1 MLNNSLALPIGT
13 SLLDFRIEAIL
24 GQGGF
29 GITYLALD
37 TILNCHVAIKEY
49 FPREFS
55 VRDGS
60 QQVRAAGSR
69 DERDTFAWG
78 LKRFIEEARLLAL
91 FNDPNIIGVSRF
103 FEANGTAYLVMDY
116 CTGEA
121 LDTIIKRDGFISQP
135 RLNKILFPLLDSLE
149 HIHKFGLLHRDI
161 KPANIFIR
169 ADGSPVLLDFGS
181 ARQQISGHSRSTT
194 SLATAGYS
202 PIEQYAGN
210 AVHGPWTD
218 IYGLAATLYRV
229 VTGERPPNSTG
240 RVDHDNLAP
249 LFGTS
254 NSYGPRF
261 LAAIDAGMAVRPEG
275 RPQSIGQW
283 RNMFLPEE
291 EVKPVPIHK
300 LITEP
305 VTKKDRTTGI
315 SVVQNEI
322 QNKKI
327 SPWTYA
333 VVGICTVSLLFFIL
347 SSMDKS
353 APVSAIKIEPL
364 PVNIPIPL
372 PAPTGQNKLS
382 PSVAPRVSKAA
393 SDKVAAEKA
402 EAAKE
407 PPLLELPTPAR

>member
-1 MLNNSLALPIGT
+1 MTKNLLALPIGS
-13 SLLDFRIEAIL
+13 SLLDFRLEAIL

-60 QQVRAAGSR
+60 QQVWASGSR
-69 DERDTFAWG
+69 EERETFAWG

-121 LDTIIKRDGFISQP
+121 LDTIIKRDGFMSQE
-135 RLNKILFPLLDSLE
+135 RINKILFPLLDSLE
-149 HIHKFGLLHRDI
+149 HIHKFSLLHRDI

-169 ADGSPVLLDFGS
+169 EDGSPVLLDFGS

-194 SLATAGYS
+194 SLATSGYS

-210 AVHGPWTD
+210 VVHGPWTD

-254 NSYGPRF
+254 MSYGPRF

-283 RNMFLPEE
+283 RNMFLPREE
-291 EVKPVPIHK
+291 IKPVSVHK
-300 LITEP
+300 LIQEP
-305 VTKKDRTTGI
+305 ATKIDRTI
-315 SVVQNEI
+315 SNSVIKDEI

-327 SPWTYA
+327 GPWAYV
-333 VVGICTVSLLFFIL
+333 VVGVCTISLLFFIL

-353 APVSAIKIEPL
+353 APVSAIKTEIL
-364 PVNIPIPL
+364 PVNIPTPL
-372 PAPTGQNKLS
+372 PAPASQNKYS
-382 PSVAPRVSKAA
+382 SSVVPRVSKAA

-402 EAAKE
+402 DAAKE
-407 PPLLELPTPAR
+407 PPLLELLPPTR

>member
-135 RLNKILFPLLDSLE
+135 RLNKI
-149 HIHKFGLLHRDI
+149 
-161 KPANIFIR
+161 
-169 ADGSPVLLDFGS
+169 
-181 ARQQISGHSRSTT
+181 
-194 SLATAGYS
+194 
-202 PIEQYAGN
+202 
-210 AVHGPWTD
+210 
-218 IYGLAATLYRV
+218 
-229 VTGERPPNSTG
+229 
-240 RVDHDNLAP
+240 
-249 LFGTS
+249 
-254 NSYGPRF
+254 
-261 LAAIDAGMAVRPEG
+261 
-275 RPQSIGQW
+275 
-283 RNMFLPEE
+283 
-291 EVKPVPIHK
+291 
-300 LITEP
+300 
-305 VTKKDRTTGI
+305 
-315 SVVQNEI
+315 
-322 QNKKI
+322 
-327 SPWTYA
+327 
-333 VVGICTVSLLFFIL
+333 
-347 SSMDKS
+347 
-353 APVSAIKIEPL
+353 
-364 PVNIPIPL
+364 
-372 PAPTGQNKLS
+372 
-382 PSVAPRVSKAA
+382 
-393 SDKVAAEKA
+393 
-402 EAAKE
+402 
-407 PPLLELPTPAR
+407 